1 MEFGTILLV
10 MAALGAFF
18 MAFNN
23 GANDVANSFASAV
36 GAKAISMKQAV
47 LIAGIMNLLG
57 AVMLGGYVSS
67 KLITGVVDPAQFGD
81 PKAYMLAMFAV
92 LIAAGVF
99 VLAATLFSMPVSSS
113 HSIVGSLIGASVMAG
128 GWSAVNW
135 GELRNIVLSWFVSPI
150 LAAVLA
156 AGLLSYIKSF
166 IVKNGKEGM
175 IARLQYFLPFVLATT
190 VGFFALIL
198 MKDSSLKALKPDSF
212 WEYLLFLGV
221 VIPYGT
227 IVSQALLRSLTS
239 KMKDT
244 SESIEKI
251 FKNLQVGTSS
261 YVAFAHGA
269 NDVANSI
276 APVFAIF
283 LVVTH
288 SGLPTKEI
296 LQDAHVPLWILIL
309 GGIGIAVGI
318 GLLGHRVIETLSK
331 KITTLNNTRGFS
343 VDFSAAST
351 VVIASLL
358 GYPVSSTHAATGAIV
373 GSGLRDGEKVKGKV
387 LLKIFAMWVLTVPA
401 AGLITMAI
409 YWVLAAIIL

>member
-1 MEFGTILLV
+1 MEFGTILLI

-57 AVMLGGYVSS
+57 AVVLGGYVSS
-67 KLITGVVDPAQFGD
+67 KLITGVVDPAQFAAS
-81 PKAYMLAMFAV
+81 KEYMLAMFAV
-92 LIAAGVF
+92 LIAAGVC

-135 GELRNIVLSWFVSPI
+135 GDLRNIVLSLFVSPI
-150 LAAVLA
+150 LAAIRA

-198 MKDSSLKALKPDSF
+198 MKGSSLKAFKPDSF

-309 GGIGIAVGI
+309 GGIGIAI
-318 GLLGHRVIETLSK
+318 GNWV
-331 KITTLNNTRGFS
+331 
-343 VDFSAAST
+343 AWAP
-351 VVIASLL
+351 
-358 GYPVSSTHAATGAIV
+358 GY
-373 GSGLRDGEKVKGKV
+373 RDSE
-387 LLKIFAMWVLTVPA
+387 
-401 AGLITMAI
+401 
-409 YWVLAAIIL
+409 